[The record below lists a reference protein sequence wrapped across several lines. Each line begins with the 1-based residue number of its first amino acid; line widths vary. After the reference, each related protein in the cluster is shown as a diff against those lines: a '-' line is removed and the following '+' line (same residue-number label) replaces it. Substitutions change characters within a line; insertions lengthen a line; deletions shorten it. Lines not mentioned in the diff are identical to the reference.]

1 VRSSPI
7 PFSSSG
13 GGIGH
18 GHPNHPPG
26 STGIS
31 GVGHGHMIPQG
42 FQPHPEL
49 YHSHSYEGPVA
60 QHPYNQYRCIG
71 LSPFWL
77 GDCGIIRGVLIAGCP
92 PVELYECGT
101 KYPCGH

>member
-1 VRSSPI
+1 MMRSKSMEDPHVLSSRNFAFSVDEIYNQAYQSHVRSSPI

-13 GGIGH
+13 
-18 GHPNHPPG
+18 
-26 STGIS
+26 
-31 GVGHGHMIPQG
+31 
-42 FQPHPEL
+42 
-49 YHSHSYEGPVA
+49 
-60 QHPYNQYRCIG
+60 G